1 MPSNYFVCLQTI
13 IELSNLKLIPKE
25 VIAWIFVN
33 ILKINYEDS
42 LEEKDNSLSEQDLQ
56 MTFRTTNILK
66 SVSNF
71 LIMFG
76 GFSLGSLCIAIL
88 ARLTIFKFPK
98 FNEKLVSIK

>member
-13 IELSNLKLIPKE
+13 IELSNLKLVPKE
-25 VIAWIFVN
+25 VIAWIFIN
-33 ILKINYEDS
+33 ILNTNYEDS